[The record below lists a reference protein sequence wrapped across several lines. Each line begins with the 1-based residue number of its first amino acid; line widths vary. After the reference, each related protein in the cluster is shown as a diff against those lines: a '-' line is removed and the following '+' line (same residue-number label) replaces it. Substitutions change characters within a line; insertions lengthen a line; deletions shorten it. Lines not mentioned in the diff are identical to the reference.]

1 MENKKGQWKT
11 HKKLKI
17 IINQNQ
23 NTLKILS
30 IFHFLISFIGIY
42 TTNAQTPNPE
52 FQKTVDSL
60 NFIIKENHLAYYINN
75 KKHGEF
81 ITKISATEQ
90 GIISF
95 TDSIPSV
102 AEPKISDKKRP
113 VLVSDCCPQKNSRK
127 LDLFDI
133 ENWEY
138 AYPYLNIKSKNNE
151 IYARFIGFKKLDLE
165 KLKEQFKKLKTL
177 CKKEIINN

>member
-1 MENKKGQWKT
+1 MGNKKEKWKT

-23 NTLKILS
+23 NTLKTLS
-30 IFHFLISFIGIY
+30 AFHFLISFIGIY
-42 TTNAQTPNPE
+42 TINAQTPNPE

-81 ITKISATEQ
+81 IIKISATEQ
-90 GIISF
+90 GVVSF
-95 TDSIPSV
+95 TDSIPKS
-102 AEPKISDKKRP
+102 EMTGKKP
-113 VLVSDCCPQKNSRK
+113 DLVSDCCPQKNSRK

-151 IYARFIGFKKLDLE
+151 VYARFIGFKKLDLE
-165 KLKEQFKKLKTL
+165 KLKEQFEKLKTL